1 MLGQTVSHYRILEKL
16 GGGGMGVV
24 YKAED
29 TKLGRF
35 LALKFLPEGSVP
47 DRQALERFKREARAA
62 SALNHPSICTI
73 YDIDEFEG
81 QPYIAMELLEGE
93 TLKHRI
99 DVATGLVP
107 AQWRAQGAP
116 LRIETLLDLAIQ
128 IADGLDAAHSKGI
141 IHRDVKPANIF
152 ITQRGQAKIL
162 DFGLAKLSPQS
173 AAGAVPESASQA
185 GAAATTGAES
195 LTSPG
200 VVMGTVAYMSPEQA
214 RGEELDAR
222 SDLFSFG
229 VVLYEMATGTLPFRG
244 STPATVFGA
253 ILHERSVPVLTLNPN
268 LPAELDRIIG
278 KALEKDR
285 DVRCQSASELRADL
299 KRLRRDT
306 GSAPTTAA
314 VVQVKVHRRLWL
326 LAGAIV
332 IAALAVAAWLW
343 FRSSGPVLVSPSE
356 YVQITNLPDSVSQPA
371 LSPDGRMLT
380 FIRGPDTFAAP
391 GQIYVKMLPGGEPVQ
406 LTRDDSPKMSPVFSP
421 DGTQITYT
429 SVAAENRWDTWV
441 VPVISGQPRL
451 WLPNA
456 SGLVWSEKDK
466 ILFSEIKNNDI
477 HMAIVTSDESR
488 AGERDVYVPTSDR
501 GMAHRSYP
509 SPDGKWALVVEMDR
523 AAWLPCRLVPMDA
536 SSAGRRVGPPGA
548 GCTSAAW
555 SPDGKWMYLN
565 SSTGGTFHIWRQ
577 RFPDGHPEQLTSGPT
592 EEEGIAM
599 APDGRSFLTAVGL
612 RQSSVWLHD
621 SSGERQVSLEGY
633 AYDPKF
639 TPDAKRL
646 CYRILKGALPMSDP
660 SELRVVDLDSGRNDS
675 VLPGFSIVGGPGRPY
690 DISPD
695 GRQVVATVLGHDGK
709 HWLWLAPLDRRSPP
723 RQIPNVEGQQP
734 KFGPAAEIFFR
745 AFNGAS
751 AFVYRVHQDGTG
763 LRKAI
768 EQPIGGFFGISQD
781 GRWLFVTATGSEGT
795 GAMAFSLGGDPQVH
809 IIAPG
814 TVGNADVRSRW
825 SGDGKWIFISLAT
838 AMLEGRGH
846 TYALPL
852 PPGRVLPQVPPG
864 GWRSES
870 EIAKLPG
877 ARVIDAFDVAPGLS
891 PEVYAF
897 ARGSVQRNLY
907 RIPLP

>member
-1 MLGQTVSHYRILEKL
+1 MIGKTISHYRVLEKL

-24 YKAED
+24 YKAQD
-29 TKLGRF
+29 TKLKRTV
-35 LALKFLPEGSVP
+35 ALKFLPEELSK
-47 DRQALERFKREARAA
+47 DRQALERFRREAQAA
-62 SALNHPSICTI
+62 SALNHPNICTI
-73 YDIDEFEG
+73 HAIEEHEG
-81 QPYIAMELLEGE
+81 QPFIDMEYLEGQ
-93 TLKHRI
+93 TLKQRLAGKLLKT
-99 DVATGLVP
+99 DEV
-107 AQWRAQGAP
+107 
-116 LRIETLLDLAIQ
+116 LDLAIQ
-128 IADGLDAAHSKGI
+128 IADALDAAHAKGI
-141 IHRDVKPANIF
+141 IHRDIKPANVF
-152 ITQRGQAKIL
+152 VTPRGQAKVL
-162 DFGLAKLSPQS
+162 DFGLAKLAPKARRAAETVGFS
-173 AAGAVPESASQA
+173 ALPTASIEPEQ
-185 GAAATTGAES
+185 

-200 VVMGTVAYMSPEQA
+200 EVMGTIAYMSPEQA

-222 SDLFSFG
+222 TDLFSFG
-229 VVLYEMATGTLPFRG
+229 AVLYEMATGRQPFTG
-244 STPATVFGA
+244 NTSAMIFTA
-253 ILHERSVPVLTLNPN
+253 ILTQAPTPPVRLNP
-268 LPAELDRIIG
+268 ELSPKLEEIIN
-278 KALEKDR
+278 KALDKDR
-285 DVRCQSASELRADL
+285 DLRYQSVGDIRTDL
-299 KRLRRDT
+299 KRLRRDA

-314 VVQVKVHRRLWL
+314 VVQVKTHRRLWL
-326 LAGAIV
+326 LPGAIV

-343 FRSSGPVLVSPSE
+343 FRSSRPVLVSPSE

-406 LTRDDSPKMSPVFSP
+406 LTRDDCPKMSPAFSP
-421 DGTQITYT
+421 DGTQIAYT
-429 SVAAENRWDTWV
+429 SVAAENQWDTWV

-488 AGERDVYVPTSDR
+488 AGGRDVYVPPSDR

-523 AAWLPCRLVPMDA
+523 AAWLPCRLVPMDG
-536 SSAGRRVGPPGA
+536 SWAGRRVGPPAA

-633 AYDPKF
+633 SYDPKF
-639 TPDAKRL
+639 TPDGKRL

-675 VLPGFSIVGGPGRPY
+675 LLPGFSIVGGPGRPY

-709 HWLWLAPLDRRSPP
+709 HRLWLAPLDRRSPP

-734 KFGPAAEIFFR
+734 KFGPSAEIFFR
-745 AFNGAS
+745 AFDGAS

-763 LRKAI
+763 LRKVI

-781 GRWLFVTATGSEGT
+781 GRWLFITATGSEGT
-795 GAMAFSLGGDPQVH
+795 SAMAVSLGGDPPVH
-809 IIAPG
+809 ITAPG
-814 TVGNADVRSRW
+814 TVGNADVRLRG

-877 ARVIDAFDVAPGLS
+877 ARVIDAFDVAPGLR

>member
-441 VPVISGQPRL
+441 VPVISGLPRL

-466 ILFSEIKNNDI
+466 ILFS
-477 HMAIVTSDESR
+477 
-488 AGERDVYVPTSDR
+488 
-501 GMAHRSYP
+501 
-509 SPDGKWALVVEMDR
+509 
-523 AAWLPCRLVPMDA
+523 
-536 SSAGRRVGPPGA
+536 
-548 GCTSAAW
+548 
-555 SPDGKWMYLN
+555 
-565 SSTGGTFHIWRQ
+565 
-577 RFPDGHPEQLTSGPT
+577 
-592 EEEGIAM
+592 
-599 APDGRSFLTAVGL
+599 
-612 RQSSVWLHD
+612 
-621 SSGERQVSLEGY
+621 
-633 AYDPKF
+633 
-639 TPDAKRL
+639 
-646 CYRILKGALPMSDP
+646 
-660 SELRVVDLDSGRNDS
+660 
-675 VLPGFSIVGGPGRPY
+675 
-690 DISPD
+690 
-695 GRQVVATVLGHDGK
+695 
-709 HWLWLAPLDRRSPP
+709 
-723 RQIPNVEGQQP
+723 
-734 KFGPAAEIFFR
+734 
-745 AFNGAS
+745 
-751 AFVYRVHQDGTG
+751 
-763 LRKAI
+763 
-768 EQPIGGFFGISQD
+768 
-781 GRWLFVTATGSEGT
+781 
-795 GAMAFSLGGDPQVH
+795 
-809 IIAPG
+809 
-814 TVGNADVRSRW
+814 
-825 SGDGKWIFISLAT
+825 
-838 AMLEGRGH
+838 
-846 TYALPL
+846 
-852 PPGRVLPQVPPG
+852 
-864 GWRSES
+864 
-870 EIAKLPG
+870 
-877 ARVIDAFDVAPGLS
+877 
-891 PEVYAF
+891 
-897 ARGSVQRNLY
+897 
-907 RIPLP
+907 